1 MPCVA
6 FDFVLGLDK
15 IVQTCLSESAVTA
28 AEWLMRH
35 GGFFLVLSSIFQ
47 KAASWLVKDYFLHAQ
62 KLLLACSKAASC
74 NAQIFSV
81 MHTKKICSEADGFTA
96 DSCLYI

>member
-28 AEWLMRH
+28 AEWPMRH
-35 GGFFLVLSSIFQ
+35 G
-47 KAASWLVKDYFLHAQ
+47 
-62 KLLLACSKAASC
+62 
-74 NAQIFSV
+74 
-81 MHTKKICSEADGFTA
+81 
-96 DSCLYI
+96 